1 MQLDGLV
8 ALQWL
13 PLQGS
18 RGRVQLWRN
27 AACVVVHKKMCAGWQ
42 ESLALGG
49 NRIGAKFALLQSEE
63 AAEQKGTKFKRELK
77 KNVHKYMLCIYLYI
91 YRCNHGGVGANRG
104 SFCAFVAGGKG
115 AAREEIKEERKK
127 EKQKQCIFFGLVM
140 SMETVQAQQM
150 RSVPT
155 EVVCV

>member
-18 RGRVQLWRN
+18 RGRVQLRRN

-49 NRIGAKFALLQSEE
+49 NRIGAKFAWLQEE
-63 AAEQKGTKFKRELK
+63 AVEQK
-77 KNVHKYMLCIYLYI
+77 
-91 YRCNHGGVGANRG
+91 
-104 SFCAFVAGGKG
+104 
-115 AAREEIKEERKK
+115 
-127 EKQKQCIFFGLVM
+127 
-140 SMETVQAQQM
+140 
-150 RSVPT
+150 
-155 EVVCV
+155 